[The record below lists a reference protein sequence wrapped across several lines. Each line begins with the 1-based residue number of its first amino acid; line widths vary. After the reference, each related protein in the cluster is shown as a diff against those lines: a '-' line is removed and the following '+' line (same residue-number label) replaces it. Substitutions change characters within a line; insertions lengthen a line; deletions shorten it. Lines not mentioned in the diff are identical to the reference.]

1 MEDEEELVTIVN
13 SSFRNLFESSNPEKI
28 EDALG
33 NISKIT
39 NEIDQNLTVP
49 ITEREVNLAFYA
61 MHREKAPRP
70 YE

>member
-1 MEDEEELVTIVN
+1 MEDEEGLVTIVI
-13 SSFRNLFESSNPEKI
+13 SSFRNLFESSNPKKI
-28 EDALG
+28 VDALG

-39 NEIDQNLTVP
+39 YEINQNLTVP
-49 ITEREVNLAFYA
+49 ITKWEVNLAFYA